1 MPKLLEQRIF
11 RFRILLICVLLLGIS
26 RVSAQR
32 VLMEN
37 YTMEN
42 GLATNVVYNIYQDS
56 KGFMWFMTR
65 FGLSRYDGARFTNF
79 TTKDGLHFNFVSAM
93 FEDSDGM
100 LYVASGDKLQTI
112 KNGKV
117 GPDILKE
124 PLAIEAFF
132 EQPDGNN
139 ILTTDNSGLVRYS
152 QGKISP
158 ITSPY
163 PGPNS
168 SLVRTQ
174 SGKLLTGGHFVDS
187 TQYVSS
193 LKLFDSNGKL
203 LGFAPPGEPSEVQ
216 HLFLDIQGNIWVCA
230 VNGLSVLS
238 MEDVDEGLIRFC
250 NLPTPFDHAILSGNI
265 QDMLQDRYGN
275 YWIATNEGLVRI
287 GASGQLTV
295 FTETDGLASNKVL
308 KLYEDQ
314 GNNLWVGTLK
324 GVTKISLGGQLQYFT
339 TQDGLADNEIQS
351 VLVLNEEE
359 IFLTTTNGHLQKF
372 NPLTM
377 SVITLATVKPN
388 SFFKILTTHT
398 GEYFVALNEEYRWTA
413 KKLFKFD
420 PKKGLK
426 DEGIAFDHSF
436 FSMET
441 DGRGH
446 YLMAGNYGLHAYETK
461 TKKQFNLAGI
471 TERVNQIVFDK
482 EGNLWA
488 GMWDGKLY
496 RVELFYEGDSI
507 KAKKDDLTHLMK
519 GARTSLVYVD
529 AKGNVWAGSR
539 DKGVTKIF
547 KNANGGYESLHMT
560 PEDGIM
566 APSCYVA
573 AEDDLGSIFIA
584 SQLGLDKLLPV
595 GDSYK
600 VLNFSKENNFYDEI
614 WDVKRTDDSIF
625 WVATASGLVRF
636 VDQLTETLPP
646 PTVHITQII
655 NKAESESINLDPTS
669 SETAILSHDQ
679 GNLQFYFAALYF
691 VNESAVRYSY
701 RLLGASDENWNSL
714 ANGTTVSYAG
724 LRPGKYRFEVR
735 TLNWNDIPGTS
746 DVFDFE
752 ITPPWWTTWWFLT
765 LTFMIIAGVVY
776 YFMKRRIDHIR
787 FKAQMEQKV
796 TETEMKALRAQMNPH
811 FIFNCINNID
821 ALVQSNDR
829 YNATVYLNKFAK
841 LLRNVLDSSQQRTV
855 SLSKDMET
863 LELYVSL
870 EQLRDKDKYEVSVQ
884 LDRNLLNGDFQVPP
898 LIIQPLVENAIVH
911 GLRKKRGRDGKL
923 EISVSGQHPYVKYV
937 IEDNGVGRNAPIV
950 NQTKGHRSYG
960 TQMSSDRI
968 RFFND
973 EDKAS
978 IVILDKEENGVAL
991 GTRVEVLLKV
1001 E

>member
-1 MPKLLEQRIF
+1 MPKPLEQRIIPL
-11 RFRILLICVLLLGIS
+11 RALLICALFLGIP
-26 RVSAQR
+26 RLSAQR

-42 GLATNVVYNIYQDS
+42 GLATNVVYDIYQDS

-79 TTKDGLHFNFVSAM
+79 TTKDGLHSNFVSAM
-93 FEDSDGM
+93 FEDSNGI
-100 LYVASGDKLQTI
+100 LHVASGDKLQTI

-117 GPDILKE
+117 GPNILTE

-132 EQPDGNN
+132 KQPDGTN
-139 ILTTDNSGLVRYS
+139 ILTTDNSGLVKYS
-152 QGKISP
+152 EGKISP

-168 SLVRTQ
+168 SLVVTQ

-187 TQYVSS
+187 AQYVSS
-193 LKLFDSNGKL
+193 LKLFNSSGKL
-203 LGFAPPGEPSEVQ
+203 LDFAPPGAPNDVQ
-216 HLFLDIQGNIWVCA
+216 QLFLDIQGNIWVCA
-230 VNGLSVLS
+230 VNGLNILS
-238 MEDVDEGLIRFC
+238 LDDVDEGHIRFC
-250 NLPTPFDHAILSGNI
+250 NLPIPFDHAILKGNV

-339 TQDGLADNEIQS
+339 AQDGLADNEIQS
-351 VLVLNEEE
+351 VLVLSEEE

-377 SVITLATVKPN
+377 AVTTLATVAPN
-388 SFFKILTTHT
+388 SFFKILTTNT
-398 GEYFVALNEEYRWTA
+398 GEHFVALNEDYRWTA

-420 PKKGLK
+420 PRKGFK
-426 DEGIAFDHSF
+426 DEGIAFDHAF
-436 FSMET
+436 FNMET

-446 YLMAGNYGLHAYETK
+446 YLLAGNNGLFSYNPNTNEQK
-461 TKKQFNLAGI
+461 NIAGI
-471 TERVNQIVFDK
+471 TDRVNQIVYDK

-496 RVELFYEGDSI
+496 RVELFYKGDAI
-507 KAKKDDLTHLMK
+507 EAKKDDLTHLMN

-529 AKGNVWAGSR
+529 TKGDVWAGSR
-539 DKGVTKIF
+539 DRGVTKIF
-547 KNANGGYESLHMT
+547 KNAKGEYQSLHMT

-566 APSCYVA
+566 APSCYVT
-573 AEDDLGSIFIA
+573 AEDGQGSIFIA

-614 WDVKRTDDSIF
+614 WDVKRTDDGIF

-636 VDQLTETLPP
+636 VDQFTETLPP
-646 PTVHITQII
+646 PKVHITQII
-655 NKAESESINLDPTS
+655 NKAESESINLNPTS
-669 SETAILSHDQ
+669 SETVILSHDR

-701 RLLGASDENWNSL
+701 RLLGASDENWNNL
-714 ANGTTVSYAG
+714 TNGTTVSYAG

-752 ITPPWWTTWWFLT
+752 ITNPWWTTWWFLAISF
-765 LTFMIIAGVVY
+765 LIIVGVVY

-787 FKAQMEQKV
+787 FKAQMEQRI

-870 EQLRDKDKYEVSVQ
+870 EQLRDKGKYEVSIRV
-884 LDRNLLNGDFQVPP
+884 DKNLLNGDFQVPP

-911 GLRKKRGRDGKL
+911 GLRKKREADGKL
-923 EISVSGQHPYVKYV
+923 EISVSGQHPFVKYV

-950 NQTKGHRSYG
+950 NQNKGHRSYG

-978 IVILDKEENGVAL
+978 IVIIDKEENGIAT
-991 GTRVEVLLKV
+991 GTKVEVLLKV